1 MAKLVL
7 TNSTVSLN
15 GQDISSSVAAITI
28 STSAAEVPTTNFGS
42 GGAVTRVSGLI
53 DNSVTLSM
61 HNDYNAIDGLI
72 FPLIG
77 STAVTMIVKPAG
89 TAAASAPAAPA
100 RERSARQRHPSPPA
114 GKSRWRRPRR
124 PSQRSRSERS
134 YDVRPHSGHHQPD
147 RAHRLLKQV
156 RTIHIQT
163 GLCQAYR

>member
-7 TNSTVSLN
+7 TNANVSLN
-15 GQDISSSVAAITI
+15 GTDITSSVAAVTL

-77 STAVTMIVKPAG
+77 STAVTMVIKAS
-89 TAAASAPAAPA
+89 TAAVSTAN
-100 RERSARQRHPSPPA
+100 PSYTFSVLCTEWTPVNGA
-114 GKSRWRRPRR
+114 VG
-124 PSQRSRSERS
+124 ELNTA
-134 YDVRPHSGHHQPD
+134 DVTWPISG
-147 RAHRLLKQV
+147 
-156 RTIHIQT
+156 TIT
-163 GLCQAYR
+163 KATA